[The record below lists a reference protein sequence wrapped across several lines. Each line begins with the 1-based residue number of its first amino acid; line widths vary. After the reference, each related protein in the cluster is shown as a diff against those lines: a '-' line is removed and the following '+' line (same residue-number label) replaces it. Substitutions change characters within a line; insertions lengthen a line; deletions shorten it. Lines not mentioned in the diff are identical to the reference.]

1 MDSSLGQTLFMALEL
16 GQRTWKLAFSPGLGG
31 KARQRTMAGGDV
43 GHLAQEIVQARKRF
57 GLPDEAPVLSCYEAG
72 RDGFWV
78 HRCLLE
84 QGVANVVVDSSSIEV
99 NRRRRRAKN
108 DRLDAGRLLAMRIRH
123 AAGERALWSVVNV
136 PSVEDEDTRH
146 LHRELSTLKSDRTRH
161 INRIKG
167 LLATCGLSVSSI
179 DRLPQRLGE
188 LKLWDG
194 SPVPGQLHQR
204 LQREHERLELLNQHI
219 RQLEQQRAALVR
231 QGTAPALAMVRKLQR
246 LRAIGPNGA
255 WLTVMELFAWR
266 RIRNRR
272 QLGSLAGLAP
282 TPFQSGGDD
291 REQGISKAG
300 NRRVRTMMVE
310 LAWCWLRFQP
320 ASELSLWFT
329 RRFAQGSR
337 RMRRIGIVALA
348 RKLLVQLWRYLETG
362 TLPAGAML
370 KT

>member
-1 MDSSLGQTLFMALEL
+1 
-16 GQRTWKLAFSPGLGG
+16 
-31 KARQRTMAGGDV
+31 
-43 GHLAQEIVQARKRF
+43 
-57 GLPDEAPVLSCYEAG
+57 
-72 RDGFWV
+72 
-78 HRCLLE
+78 
-84 QGVANVVVDSSSIEV
+84 
-99 NRRRRRAKN
+99 
-108 DRLDAGRLLAMRIRH
+108 
-123 AAGERALWSVVNV
+123 
-136 PSVEDEDTRH
+136 
-146 LHRELSTLKSDRTRH
+146 
-161 INRIKG
+161 
-167 LLATCGLSVSSI
+167 LSVSSI

-194 SPVPGQLHQR
+194 SPVPAQLHQR

-231 QGTAPALAMVRKLQR
+231 QGTAPALAKVRKRQS

-266 RIRNRR
+266 QIRNRR
-272 QLGSLAGLAP
+272 QLGALAGLAP

-329 RRFAQGSR
+329 RRFALGSR

-348 RKLLVQLWRYLETG
+348 RKLLVGLWRYLETG
-362 TLPAGAML
+362 TLPAGAVL

>member
-1 MDSSLGQTLFMALEL
+1 MALEL
-16 GQRTWKLAFSPGLGG
+16 GQRTWKVAFGDGLGG
-31 KARQRTMAGGDV
+31 KPRLRTMSGGDV
-43 GHLAQEIVQARKRF
+43 GHLGREIAQARKHF
-57 GLPDEAPVLSCYEAG
+57 GLPDDVPVLSCYEAG
-72 RDGFWV
+72 RDGFWL

-123 AAGERALWSVVNV
+123 AAGERTLWSVVNA
-136 PSVEDEDTRH
+136 PSVADEDARH

-194 SPVPGQLHQR
+194 SPVRGQLHQR
-204 LQREHERLELLNQHI
+204 LQREHERLELVEQHI
-219 RQLEQQRAALVR
+219 RQLERQRAVLVR

-266 RIRNRR
+266 QIRNRR
-272 QLGSLAGLAP
+272 QLGALSGLAP
-282 TPFQSGGDD
+282 TPFQSGDDD

-320 ASELSLWFT
+320 ASELSLWFM
-329 RRFAQGSR
+329 RRFALGSR